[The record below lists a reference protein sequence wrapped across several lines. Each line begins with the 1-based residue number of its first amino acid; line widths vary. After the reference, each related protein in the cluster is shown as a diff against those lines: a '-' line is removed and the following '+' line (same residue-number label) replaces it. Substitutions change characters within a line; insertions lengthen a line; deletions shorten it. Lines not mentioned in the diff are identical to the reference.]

1 MEKLERKESESMKS
15 QKPASAYQL
24 ALCAL
29 FTALIT
35 VGAYIHIPLPLGD
48 YYTLQLLF
56 VLLAGLL
63 LGAKQGMIATAVY
76 VALGLF
82 GLPVFAGGGGP
93 GYVLNPS
100 FGYLL
105 GFIAGAWISGLLV
118 QRLQPV
124 SLKHMLTA
132 CYAALFFVYA
142 FGLPYKYFMLNNY
155 LNTPVTWPVILAAC
169 FPIDIPCDIV
179 LCFFCACLANKLYP
193 AANRILRAV
202 PAK

>member
-1 MEKLERKESESMKS
+1 MTNKLSVPDM
-15 QKPASAYQL
+15 

-35 VGAYIHIPLPLGD
+35 VGAYIHIPLLFGD

-63 LGAKQGMIATAVY
+63 LGAKRGTISTAVY

-100 FGYLL
+100 FGYLP
-105 GFIAGAWISGLLV
+105 GFIVAAWVTGMLV
-118 QRLQPV
+118 KRLRTV
-124 SLKHMLTA
+124 SLKHMLIA
-132 CYAALFFVYA
+132 CYFALFVVYA
-142 FGLPYKYFMLNNY
+142 FGLPYKYLILNFY
-155 LNTPVTWPVILAAC
+155 LHTPITWAVILAAC
-169 FPIDIPCDIV
+169 FPVDIPCDII
-179 LCFFCACLANKLYP
+179 LCFFCACLAKRLYP
-193 AANRILRAV
+193 ITNRFLGAV